1 MVNLVSVDGQHQ
13 GVYGFPGCPPGT
25 LEFCDTLLE
34 LLEIAYLPG
43 IQDRLVQAQYW
54 HDPIQ
59 VDLHRRSSQ
68 YIGPINNEVRE
79 GASHV
84 EEYKTNLNKL
94 ENLGKLTT
102 LATSFELDLCLVLC
116 MGDRDVTVLPRETSH
131 FGFFKYGT
139 DDELLPMDQ
148 TEVYVNDQLGLK
160 QMNEAGKIKFY
171 THKGGHMNFSTEW
184 FVQTCIPYLQ

>member
-1 MVNLVSVDGQHQ
+1 MFVRFVLNSWSLFKLDFQKIQSDPKLQDGYHGLGFSQGAQFLRAVAQTCPNPPMKNLVSVDGQHQ

-25 LEFCDTLLE
+25 LEFCDDLRD

-68 YIGPINNEVRE
+68 FIGPINNEVRD
-79 GASHV
+79 GVAHI

-94 ENLGKLTT
+94 ETLGK
-102 LATSFELDLCLVLC
+102 A
-116 MGDRDVTVLPRETSH
+116 
-131 FGFFKYGT
+131 
-139 DDELLPMDQ
+139 
-148 TEVYVNDQLGLK
+148 
-160 QMNEAGKIKFY
+160 
-171 THKGGHMNFSTEW
+171 
-184 FVQTCIPYLQ
+184 